1 MMNLKPLRGSY
12 RRPCENQ
19 GHVNSLTITPK
30 VNYQWTPG
38 RQKGNRNRSL
48 LLLTWVFLLEE
59 RNADNRR
66 GRSKMSATLSAK
78 VLKHRLRKRSR
89 GGLFFVK

>member
-19 GHVNSLTITPK
+19 GHVNSLTELIPK

-66 GRSKMSATLSAK
+66 GRSKMSAATSEKALN
-78 VLKHRLRKRSR
+78 RLRKRSR